1 MPKISFQ
8 AELENIAKNIVIPE
22 IIGGI
27 NSGRALDGQDFPA
40 LEPETIKQKGHA
52 RPLIDTGKLRKSFIY
67 KKRGTDA
74 VVVTL
79 SGDSKEIGGYL
90 QEEGINS
97 KSGKKYFNFFGISTK
112 MEHLARL
119 FMERVILNAI
129 EKAKR

>member
-1 MPKISFQ
+1 
-8 AELENIAKNIVIPE
+8 
-22 IIGGI
+22 
-27 NSGRALDGQDFPA
+27 
-40 LEPETIKQKGHA
+40 
-52 RPLIDTGKLRKSFIY
+52 
-67 KKRGTDA
+67 
-74 VVVTL
+74 VVTL